1 MSPALR
7 PFEAAGGHL
16 PALQAHSS
24 PHSHQLSARHRQIA
38 QGKQRDQLSRV
49 LGQSFVAH
57 LGKAKLIFDDSE
69 RGAPP
74 KPAPQKIGANALQLS
89 SGEFLTLKSRRG
101 GGCAE
106 FP

>member
-1 MSPALR
+1 MKFGVHFLRILTPALR

-74 KPAPQKIGANALQLS
+74 SRLLKYSLRQRS
-89 SGEFLTLKSRRG
+89 S
-101 GGCAE
+101 
-106 FP
+106 